1 MNTMMW
7 GNWGFSAG
15 MFLVML
21 IPMALLGLIVYY
33 AVFTG
38 VKKGL
43 SANIGRDSI
52 TEKKRD

>member
-1 MNTMMW
+1 MMW
-7 GNWGFSAG
+7 GNWGFGAG
-15 MFLVML
+15 MFLAML

-43 SANIGRDSI
+43 SANISREPFN
-52 TEKKRD
+52 EKKRE